1 MITRKEL
8 IEKYL
13 HFFKSKDHKEIP
25 NSSLIPINDPTV
37 LFTTAGMHP
46 LVPYLS
52 GQPHPLGKR
61 LVNIQKCIR
70 TGDIEQVGDSTHH
83 TFFEM
88 LGNWSL
94 GDYWKDSAISYTFQF
109 HTKIL
114 KIPLE
119 RYAVSVFIGD
129 KDSVKDEKSAKIWL
143 SLGISKERIAFL
155 PKKDNW
161 WGPTG
166 ESGPCGPD
174 TEMFYWTGKEKAP
187 KIFDP
192 KDKNWVEIGNDVLIQ
207 YEKTK
212 DNLFIPL
219 KQKNIDFG
227 GGLERTLTVLN
238 NFEDNYLTEIWQPII
253 KEIETISHKK
263 YEDYKKEMRII
274 ADHLKTSVFILG
286 DEQPT
291 IPANIGQGYVLRRL
305 IRRAIRYGK
314 ILKIEINFTKI
325 IAEKV
330 IEIYKDYETLTKNK
344 ELILKEIEK
353 EETKFRTTVERGIR
367 KFEKLANE
375 QKEISG
381 IDAFLLFQS
390 FGFPIEMTEEM
401 CKERE
406 IKIDKIGFDKEYLNH
421 QELSRT
427 TSAGIFK
434 SGLSDHSE
442 KTTRLHTTTH
452 LLNEAL
458 SRVLGPEVAQRG
470 SNITQER
477 TRFDFVFSRKLTENE
492 IKELEDIVNK
502 VVKKSLTVKSE
513 ELPYKE
519 AISSGAKG
527 EFGHKYPSVVTV
539 YTVVDKDEKKEYF
552 SREICTGP
560 HVKNTSEI
568 GRIKIIEQSSV
579 SAGVRRIKAIVED

>member
-187 KIFDP
+187 KKFDP
-192 KDKNWVEIGNDVLIQ
+192 KDKKWVEIWNDVFMQ
-207 YEKTK
+207 FHKTK
-212 DNLFIPL
+212 DGKYELL
-219 KQKNIDFG
+219 KQQNVDT
-227 GGLERTLTVLN
+227 GLGVERVAMALQGKETV
-238 NFEDNYLTEIWQPII
+238 FDTELFQPIFS
-253 KEIETISHKK
+253 KLNELAKDKLSDKNLVS
-263 YEDYKKEMRII
+263 YRIM
-274 ADHLKTSVFILG
+274 ADHLRGSTFILG
-286 DEQPT
+286 DEKGIAPS
-291 IPANIGQGYVLRRL
+291 NVDQGYILRRF
-305 IRRAIRYGK
+305 IRRAIRHGK
-314 ILKIEINFTKI
+314 KVGMPDNFCLPVSQLIITMYKEDYPILE
-325 IAEKV
+325 
-330 IEIYKDYETLTKNK
+330 
-344 ELILKEIEK
+344 
-353 EETKFRTTVERGIR
+353 
-367 KFEKLANE
+367 
-375 QKEISG
+375 
-381 IDAFLLFQS
+381 
-390 FGFPIEMTEEM
+390 
-401 CKERE
+401 
-406 IKIDKIGFDKEYLNH
+406 
-421 QELSRT
+421 
-427 TSAGIFK
+427 
-434 SGLSDHSE
+434 
-442 KTTRLHTTTH
+442 
-452 LLNEAL
+452 
-458 SRVLGPEVAQRG
+458 
-470 SNITQER
+470 
-477 TRFDFVFSRKLTENE
+477 
-492 IKELEDIVNK
+492 
-502 VVKKSLTVKSE
+502 KKSK
-513 ELPYKE
+513 
-519 AISSGAKG
+519 
-527 EFGHKYPSVVTV
+527 
-539 YTVVDKDEKKEYF
+539 
-552 SREICTGP
+552 
-560 HVKNTSEI
+560 
-568 GRIKIIEQSSV
+568 
-579 SAGVRRIKAIVED
+579 